1 MIFGLSKI
9 APGDPVE
16 LRMSGGMSAGDSG
29 LASDKLAGE
38 KQYFEIARSLGMHLP
53 TFYASL
59 TSLSMPDTLYKVGRR
74 YEKETLSALVS
85 QYGNW
90 PKISNYYKSL
100 KDLEFRTFDIEKN
113 STTYES
119 LRSIRET
126 CNELYRESNHDVI
139 VSKLSEMEGLIAEQ
153 QTYQEIIYNELD
165 LAEDTVISKKQF
177 LQPLEAD
184 ISGVLNDYKSVYTE
198 TSKIK
203 NYIPWVNWY
212 GFKNQYHRWLFG
224 DKPWFSKSD
233 DPTLNSYGFLR
244 GDFGKSL
251 RDGRPVWSVIKEGV
265 GITVFLNIIVFILI
279 YGIGIPLGV
288 LIAIKKDTFFDRF
301 STIGMFILYSLP
313 SFWIA
318 TMAIVF
324 FTNSEYGMDWFPSF
338 GLAADDASIGT
349 KIWHIIL
356 PVICMTYGSFAF
368 LSRQM
373 RGGVLDVFNMDY
385 IRTARAKGL
394 SENKVIWKH
403 TFRNSMIPL
412 ITMFA
417 SLLPAMIG
425 GSLIIEYIFSIPGMG
440 AIAFDSLV
448 SRNWPILFTVVMFA
462 SILTLIGIL
471 LSDILYSVVDPRISF
486 TKKT

>member
-1 MIFGLSKI
+1 MIFGLSKV

-16 LRMSGGMSAGDSG
+16 LRMAGGMSSGDAG

-38 KQYFEIARSLGMHLP
+38 KQYFEIARSLGLDLP
-53 TFYASL
+53 TFYASF
-59 TSLSMPDTLYKVGRR
+59 SSQAMPDTLYKVGRR
-74 YEKETLSALVS
+74 YEKETLSSLVS

-90 PKISNYYKSL
+90 PKISKYYKSL
-100 KDLEFRTFDIEKN
+100 KDLEFSTFDIEKN
-113 STTYES
+113 NTTYAP

-126 CNELYRESNHDVI
+126 CNELYREANHDVI
-139 VSKLSEMEGLIAEQ
+139 ISKLTEMEGIIATE
-153 QTYQEIIYNELD
+153 QTYEEIEYDDFNM
-165 LAEDTVISKKQF
+165 AKDTIISKKQF
-177 LQPLEAD
+177 LKPIEGSIGNL
-184 ISGVLNDYKSVYTE
+184 LNDYKSVYTE
-198 TSKIK
+198 PTKIK
-203 NYIPWVNWY
+203 NYIPSIKWY

-233 DPTLNSYGFLR
+233 DPTLSSYGFLR
-244 GDFGKSL
+244 GDFGTSL
-251 RDGRPVWSVIKEGV
+251 RDGRPVWSVLKEGV
-265 GITVFLNIIVFILI
+265 KITVVLNIIVFLI
-279 YGIGIPLGV
+279 IYLVGIPLGV

-301 STIGMFILYSLP
+301 STLTMFILYSLP

-318 TMAIVF
+318 TMCIVF

-338 GLAADDASIGT
+338 GLAKEGASIGT

-356 PVICMTYGSFAF
+356 PVFCMTYGSFAF
-368 LSRQM
+368 LARQM

-394 SENKVIWKH
+394 SERKVIWKH

-425 GSLIIEYIFSIPGMG
+425 GSLIIEYIFAIPGMG
-440 AIAFDSLV
+440 AIAYESLV